1 VRLLRAELR
10 KLRRPLVVWTA
21 LALLGFCC
29 LLAWGGASSAAREFQ
44 TGQAVGFPSQCA
56 EIGVPEGP
64 ECERQLAE
72 IRAEAARFEEEAR
85 RELREVKS
93 LHHPVGV
100 GRLVAGLLASFP
112 GAVAIFLLAA
122 GHVGQEWSGH
132 TIKTVLTQD
141 GRRWRLLAAKIAS
154 LWLLGAALL
163 GFVWAGLA
171 AFTPMLSAFHELP
184 VPAPSLAQAWDV
196 AGEQAAR
203 ALLVLAAFATV
214 GTLAAVLTR
223 NTLGAFFL
231 AFAFLVVSFVL
242 FNFASLTRGTI
253 TYWVLGWMEFRP
265 QVYSLLPWHLWPD
278 VLPPVRKAATG
289 PEGLLVSEE
298 QLPFPSHLAGLSGLA
313 GAILASGL
321 LALLRFWRSDVKA

>member
-1 VRLLRAELR
+1 MRLLRAELR

-29 LLAWGGASSAAREFQ
+29 LLAWAGASSAATEYR
-44 TGQAVGFPSQCA
+44 TGPAIGYPSHCA

-72 IRAEAARFEEEAR
+72 IRAEAARFQEEAR
-85 RELREVKS
+85 GAMREVKG
-93 LHHPVGV
+93 LYHPVGV
-100 GRLVAGLLASFP
+100 GRLAAGLLASFP

-141 GRRWRLLAAKIAS
+141 GRRWRLLAAKLAS
-154 LWLLGAALL
+154 LWLLGVALL
-163 GFVWAGLA
+163 AFVWAGLA
-171 AFTPMLSAFHELP
+171 AFTPVLSAFHELP
-184 VPAPSLAQAWDV
+184 LPAPSLVQAWDL

-203 ALLVLAAFATV
+203 AVLVLAAFATV
-214 GTLAAVLTR
+214 GTLAAVVTR

-231 AFAFLVVSFVL
+231 AFAFLVVSFIL

-253 TYWVLGWMEFRP
+253 TYWVSGWMEFRP
-265 QVYSLLPWHLWPD
+265 QTYALVPWHLWPD
-278 VLPPVRKAATG
+278 MPPSQGEVAAT
-289 PEGLLVSEE
+289 PEGTFGSE
-298 QLPFPSHLAGLSGLA
+298 QPMPFPSHLAGLYGLA
-313 GAILASGL
+313 GAILASSL
-321 LALLRFWRSDVKA
+321 LALLRLWRSDVKV